1 MKTIIIILAGVLIVN
16 SSWTRPSDVS
26 LSLSPGKTEIVKANV
41 NESFSFFRTHR
52 QGKTGITATWGLF
65 SNAGVTEFVL
75 QRTYEDP
82 SDPYAMWDEI
92 GTVVCN
98 SNRSFKAT
106 DSNVV
111 PGFISYRVIAM
122 NGLTQVDVSEIST
135 EHIVQ
140 H

>member
-1 MKTIIIILAGVLIVN
+1 MKTIIIALAGVLIVN
-16 SSWTRPSDVS
+16 SSWTTQPATS
-26 LSLSPGKTEIVKANV
+26 LSLSSGKTEIVKASLS
-41 NESFSFFRTHR
+41 ESFSFFRTHR
-52 QGKTGITATWGLF
+52 QGKAGITATWGLF
-65 SNAGVTEFVL
+65 SNTGITEFVL

-82 SDPYAMWDEI
+82 ADPYAIWDEVC
-92 GTVVCN
+92 TVVCN

-122 NGLTQVDVSEIST
+122 NGLTQVDVSDILT

>member
-1 MKTIIIILAGVLIVN
+1 MKTITIVLAAVLIIN
-16 SSWTRPSDVS
+16 SSWTTPTIASFSSTTD
-26 LSLSPGKTEIVKANV
+26 KTQIVKTTL

-52 QGKTGITATWGLF
+52 QGKAGITATWGLF
-65 SNAGVTEFVL
+65 SNTGVTEFVL

-82 SDPYAMWDEI
+82 SDPYAIWDEVC
-92 GTVVCN
+92 TVECN
-98 SNRSFKAT
+98 NNRSFKAT

-122 NGLTQVDVSEIST
+122 NGLTQVDVSDIST